1 MNSIATFLA
10 LLLAVFLAAFV
21 PSAAAFDAGDAIMLI
36 IGLVALVVVVFAV
49 LGCVARRSQ
58 TSA

>member
-1 MNSIATFLA
+1 MNSVATFVA
-10 LLLAVFLAAFV
+10 LLLAVFLATFV

-36 IGLVALVVVVFAV
+36 IGLVALVVVIFAV
-49 LGCVARRSQ
+49 LGCVARRGQ

>member
-1 MNSIATFLA
+1 MNSFATFVA

-21 PSAAAFDAGDAIMLI
+21 PSAAAFDGGDAVMLI
-36 IGLVALVVVVFAV
+36 IGLIALVVVIFAV
-49 LGCVARRSQ
+49 LGWVARRGQ